1 MLIFAEMMQSFLL
14 PPHPPHQ
21 GRSQGGTWGNV
32 PPPSE
37 FGRKGEKE
45 KEGRKGGN
53 VPPHLSLEGGKRGR
67 GKGEEER
74 GRKEGKKEGRLL
86 TINFHDFY
94 APP

>member
-1 MLIFAEMMQSFLL
+1 MGEC
-14 PPHPPHQ
+14 
-21 GRSQGGTWGNV
+21 

-45 KEGRKGGN
+45 KEGRKEGN

-86 TINFHDFY
+86 TINFQDFY
-94 APP
+94 APL

>member
-21 GRSQGGTWGNV
+21 GRSQGGHGGMS
-32 PPPSE
+32 PPSE

-53 VPPHLSLEGGKRGR
+53 DPPHLSLEGGKRGR
-67 GKGEEER
+67 GKGETER
-74 GRKEGKKEGRLL
+74 GRKEGRKEGRLL
-86 TINFHDFY
+86 TINFQDFY
-94 APP
+94 APL